1 MNKPYTVGVTGG
13 IGSGKTTVVKLFQA
27 KNISIYIADEEAKKL
42 MKNNEKLIQSIKD
55 KFGEEFYTD
64 GKLNKKYISN
74 IVFKDNKKLKQLN
87 HLVHP
92 AVRNHFDLW
101 KHRQKSPYVIYES
114 ALIFEHN
121 QQHLFDEII
130 LVTAPEKIR
139 IERVKKRSGMSEKE
153 IKQRIKHQLPDEM
166 KMDYVNYNIE
176 NINIYELKKD
186 IDCINEKII
195 NNIKEKS

>member
-1 MNKPYTVGVTGG
+1 MNKPYSVGVTGG
-13 IGSGKTTVVKLFQA
+13 IGSGKTTVVKLFE
-27 KNISIYIADEEAKKL
+27 KKGISTYIADEEAKKL
-42 MKNNEKLIQSIKD
+42 MLNDEELIQSIKD
-55 KFGEEFYTD
+55 KFGEKSYSD

-74 IVFKDNKKLKQLN
+74 IVFGDDEKLKQLN
-87 HLVHP
+87 NLVHP
-92 AVRNHFDLW
+92 VVRNHFDLW
-101 KHRQKSPYVIYES
+101 KHRQMSPYVIYES

-153 IKQRIKHQLPDEM
+153 IKERIEHQIPDEM

-186 IDCINEKII
+186 IHSINKKII
-195 NNIKEKS
+195 NNIMKKN